1 MQARTPAVKGTL
13 AVAAASIISF
23 SALLLLQ
30 PGISTAAGTEP
41 AATPVTQGPP
51 QCYGCNGSSADG
63 VTQQTTMV
71 NTTQFWREISRKAGH
86 YNGIPEFAPNAA
98 YVRNT
103 PGKTNVGN
111 TTNYSSPN
119 TRPI

>member
-13 AVAAASIISF
+13 AVAAASIIGF

-30 PGISTAAGTEP
+30 PGISTAAGSAP
-41 AATPVTQGPP
+41 AAAPVTQGPP
-51 QCYGCNGSSADG
+51 QCYGCNGSSLDG

-71 NTTQFWREISRKAGH
+71 EPTQFWREISRKAGH
-86 YNGIPEFAPNAA
+86 TYGIQNLNPTAS
-98 YVRNT
+98 YVRGT

-111 TTNYSSPN
+111 TTNFSSPN